1 MKLRL
6 HVRCVDA
13 DSWRTRTRRFTD
25 KWETSKGEKKEELTE
40 SLAGGGGGDREEE
53 EEEEEMQSIRFSD
66 GQVDFSGLAAN
77 QVS

>member
-1 MKLRL
+1 M
-6 HVRCVDA
+6 DA
-13 DSWRTRTRRFTD
+13 DRWRTRRFTD
-25 KWETSKGEKKEELTE
+25 KRETSKGEKKEELTE
-40 SLAGGGGGDREEE
+40 SLAGGGDREEEE